1 MKSIRHDN
9 RFSLFSLLI
18 FSFLVSSCAAK
29 FLKTDG
35 EEKLSNIKEYEEKL
49 EIKAIP
55 ITPEV
60 AAQVPAANAD
70 SMVKDA
76 ITTKGAPGA
85 KGPKSKKAEKKEA
98 AKPAPAVPKK
108 RQPELEDS
116 AGFVGRRPINDP
128 FWVGEKTVLSVSY
141 FGVKGGDMTME
152 VRPFVS
158 VNGKK
163 SYHLA
168 ATLVSSAMFAAFYSL
183 DDFGET
189 FVDFDELVPFN
200 FAVKVKETGQLRE
213 VRNFFDWS
221 TMKSKFWEKK
231 YTKKH
236 GHQEKKLEWEIEPY
250 TQNIFSAPFY
260 LRVFDLE
267 PGHSYRFRLADEA
280 RNFVVTA
287 HVLSREKVTVDAGT
301 FDTVKIRPE
310 VAIDG
315 IFQPMGDVFFWL
327 TDDDRKHYVKI
338 EAKIKIG
345 TLKAEAS
352 QILPGVRP

>member
-1 MKSIRHDN
+1 MNITASRL
-9 RFSLFSLLI
+9 SLAFIFIASLNQG
-18 FSFLVSSCAAK
+18 CAAK
-29 FLKTDG
+29 FLKTDN
-35 EEKLSNIKEYEEKL
+35 EERLSNIKEYEEKL
-49 EIKAIP
+49 EVKPLPLA
-55 ITPEV
+55 PEV
-60 AAQVPAANAD
+60 AAQIPPGNAA
-70 SMVKDA
+70 SL
-76 ITTKGAPGA
+76 APTEIA
-85 KGPKSKKAEKKEA
+85 KEDKAKKTSKKPEPP
-98 AKPAPAVPKK
+98 KPAPKPTPVTKK

-116 AGFVGRRPINDP
+116 AGFIGRRPIADP
-128 FWVGEKTVLSVSY
+128 FWVGEKTTLVVSY
-141 FGVKGGDMTME
+141 FGVKGGDMTMQ
-152 VRPFVS
+152 VRPFVE

-168 ATLVSSAMFAAFYSL
+168 ATLNSSSVFSAFYSVE
-183 DDFGET
+183 DYGET
-189 FVDFDELVPFN
+189 FVDYNELIPFN
-200 FAVKVKETGQLRE
+200 FLVNVKESGQLRE
-213 VRNFFDWS
+213 VRNFFDW
-221 TMKSKFWEKK
+221 TKNKSNFWEKK

-236 GHQEKKLEWEIEPY
+236 GHQEKKLEWDIEPY

-267 PGHSYRFRLADEA
+267 PGHSYKFRLADEA

-287 HVLSREKVTVDAGT
+287 HVLNREKVTVDAGT

-327 TDDDRKHYVKI
+327 TDDDRKFFVKI

-352 QILPGVRP
+352 EIVRGVKPQ